1 MSASEETGPM
11 SFSTPEGSPSLDSPN
26 DGLDSSSLSGSG
38 RDSSLGTLQVEFPSF
53 PRATTPASPL
63 PLPHD
68 FDFPFPP
75 KEHRGQS
82 RDSMDSTPTSSLVVS
97 SLSPGFSIMYHM
109 FVPSSPSPSCPA
121 LRDSPPARS
130 YSPPTNPRR
139 PRREKEASPQGN
151 TGACHTSQ
159 ISSAGS
165 PLGSPS
171 ALSYSSISISSVG
184 SPLGSQVAH
193 GCSLNTPPRPQRETE
208 ASPRS
213 PIGAWHT
220 SPISSA
226 GSPVGSPSAL
236 SYSPIST
243 SYAGWSLGSPSA
255 LSYSPISISS
265 AGSPLGSP
273 SALSY
278 SPISVSSAGS
288 TLGSHVGPGCSPNTP
303 PRPWR
308 ETEASHQ
315 GPTAAWHTSPISSAG
330 SPLGSPSDLSYSPI
344 SISSV
349 RSPLGSPS
357 ALSYSPISV
366 SSAGSTLGSHVG
378 PGCSPN
384 TPPRPWRETEA
395 SPRGPT
401 AAWHTSPISSA
412 ATPLGS
418 ASALSYSPIS
428 ISCAESPLAS
438 PVAPGSSPQ
447 WGTESSPRGTTNPWQ
462 TSPISSTGS
471 PLGSP
476 TGPWDSLVAPRSSPT
491 TPKFLP
497 ELAWAKGRAHRS
509 LGLACF
515 STAAVTVTHLPVEET
530 FVHPEGTHTLALH
543 LAIVTHW
550 LSRENGLKAVLSTLA
565 LIGGTL
571 SHSHS
576 QGHTASTPSLL
587 VSLWATL
594 QTAHEAAQR
603 NPVCPSGQPA
613 QGAILPPAPPDT
625 LLAAAANLK

>member
-38 RDSSLGTLQVEFPSF
+38 RDSSLVTLQVKFPSF

-68 FDFPFPP
+68 FDFPFPH

-82 RDSMDSTPTSSLVVS
+82 RDSMDLTPTSSLVVS

-121 LRDSPPARS
+121 LRDSPLARS
-130 YSPPTNPRR
+130 YSPPTNLRR

-171 ALSYSSISISSVG
+171 ALSYSPISISSAG

-236 SYSPIST
+236 SYSPISI

-303 PRPWR
+303 PRPRR
-308 ETEASHQ
+308 ETEASPR
-315 GPTAAWHTSPISSAG
+315 GRTAAWHTSPISSAG
-330 SPLGSPSDLSYSPI
+330 SPLGSPSDLSYPPISISSVGSPLGSPSALSYSPI
-344 SISSV
+344 SISSAG
-349 RSPLGSPS
+349 SPLGSPS

-384 TPPRPWRETEA
+384 TPPRPWWETEA

-428 ISCAESPLAS
+428 ISCAESPQAS

-447 WGTESSPRGTTNPWQ
+447 
-462 TSPISSTGS
+462 
-471 PLGSP
+471 
-476 TGPWDSLVAPRSSPT
+476 
-491 TPKFLP
+491 
-497 ELAWAKGRAHRS
+497 
-509 LGLACF
+509 
-515 STAAVTVTHLPVEET
+515 
-530 FVHPEGTHTLALH
+530 
-543 LAIVTHW
+543 
-550 LSRENGLKAVLSTLA
+550 ENGLKEVLSTPA

-571 SHSHS
+571 SHSHT
-576 QGHTASTPSLL
+576 QAHPAGTPSLL
-587 VSLWATL
+587 VSLWVTL
-594 QTAHEAAQR
+594 QTATHFWQQ
-603 NPVCPSGQPA
+603 QPTSSEETSPQLDQQPQHSA
-613 QGAILPPAPPDT
+613 LPGSSSLLDELLSDADILDT
-625 LLAAAANLK
+625 AGPFPNSDTEEEELAATLEAPLSEEEFQALLDMLPGSPVPQA